1 MIDIANGVV
10 IVVSIGGLV
19 LWFYGSLANQHWARL
34 WGSASIALADVA
46 AFAADVAA
54 GDGWAALLSVV
65 FAVIWGLIWWS
76 ERKRKRRDP
85 AAKTL
90 GAKSRLLV
98 AAIVERARESAKPKP
113 VLRPVPGGAGA

>member
-1 MIDIANGVV
+1 MTALMSGTFW
-10 IVVSIGGLV
+10 GGWA
-19 LWFYGSLANQHWARL
+19 LWVGGAFLGRAWARM
-34 WGSASIALADVA
+34 WGTGILALQDVAQAAVALARGNGWVAVLDVVLGA
-46 AFAADVAA
+46 V
-54 GDGWAALLSVV
+54 WAWL
-65 FAVIWGLIWWS
+65 WWS

-98 AAIVERARESAKPKP
+98 AAIVERAREAAKPKP